1 MPTRI
6 LPVCCAA
13 ARAYGEQ
20 VQAHMASRFRRMTG
34 KGRGWD
40 GERRE
45 ERGER
50 GRGEFRG
57 EWDLRRVLYCH
68 ETSQQCLSVQF
79 VGEDMQ
85 RQIC

>member
-6 LPVCCAA
+6 LSVCCAA
-13 ARAYGEQ
+13 ARAYGVQ

-50 GRGEFRG
+50 GVGFAKGIVLPRGKSA
-57 EWDLRRVLYCH
+57 VLVC
-68 ETSQQCLSVQF
+68 EF
-79 VGEDMQ
+79 VGEDIYMQ

>member
-6 LPVCCAA
+6 LSVCCAA

-20 VQAHMASRFRRMTG
+20 VQAHMASRFRRMAG

-50 GRGEFRG
+50 G

-68 ETSQQCLSVQF
+68 EASQQCLFVQF
-79 VGEDMQ
+79 ESKFARVLPK
-85 RQIC
+85 

>member
-1 MPTRI
+1 
-6 LPVCCAA
+6 
-13 ARAYGEQ
+13 
-20 VQAHMASRFRRMTG
+20 MTG

-50 GRGEFRG
+50 GVGFAKGIVLPRGKSA
-57 EWDLRRVLYCH
+57 VLVC
-68 ETSQQCLSVQF
+68 EF
-79 VGEDMQ
+79 VGEDIYMQ